1 MYRFTLQSCY
11 KCKELKDVLKE
22 VSDGV
27 FVGRSSNTGNAV
39 TPRFEYDPSDSC
51 ATQMI
56 GHQATNL
63 LSSLDLYN
71 VANDVRFPREKEIVE
86 EAVKNLRESFTW
98 IGLTDR
104 LTESVDGFRAVFPFL
119 AENLTE
125 AVLSAGKDFEAQG
138 HSLAD
143 PGFSLPEGYVDTRT
157 CPFPHE
163 NGGRAPTC
171 GTTEMDD
178 ETINLILKLNNRD
191 RAVYQA
197 AVERF
202 ELQMEVLE
210 EYRSSFSRRN

>member
-1 MYRFTLQSCY
+1 MYRFTLEHCY

-22 VSDGV
+22 VADGT
-27 FVGRSSNTGNAV
+27 FEGSRSAKTSK
-39 TPRFEYDPSDSC
+39 FQYDPSDSC
-51 ATQMI
+51 AVQMI

-63 LSSLDLYN
+63 LSSIDLYN
-71 VANDVRFPREKEIVE
+71 VANDVTFPREKEIAE

-104 LTESVDGFRAVFPFL
+104 LEESVDGFRQVFPFL
-119 AENLTE
+119 AENLTQ
-125 AVLSAGKDFEAQG
+125 AVLDMGEDFEARG
-138 HSLAD
+138 YPLND
-143 PGFSLPEGYVDTRT
+143 PRFSVPEDYVDMRG

-171 GTTEMDD
+171 GTKEMDD

-191 RAVYQA
+191 RAVYAA

-202 ELQMEVLE
+202 QIQQEVLE
-210 EYRSSFSRRN
+210 EYKANKML